1 MGCAFAEDQI
11 SVVFWFV
18 SRVDLRH
25 IYLCRLEKTNDGF
38 GIKAY
43 PKHLVTS
50 KAVKR
55 MTRKLRRRVQVT
67 CSTSLQEEK
76 TQDSNAVNNLD
87 ISVYRI

>member
-25 IYLCRLEKTNDGF
+25 IYLCRLEKTNDSF

-50 KAVKR
+50 KADDKKTKEEGSSDVFDKPSR
-55 MTRKLRRRVQVT
+55 RKDTRQQRRQQPRYICV
-67 CSTSLQEEK
+67 
-76 TQDSNAVNNLD
+76 
-87 ISVYRI
+87 